1 MLPLKQARVEREN
14 TEHGER
20 QEKSSRMDQPD
31 LRSALIG
38 KIQELDVSQREA
50 ADAIGVSQQALSS
63 WVSGDSIPSRQQ
75 SPRLAKWLDLPEET
89 IRRMRLKAAE
99 NQQGSVAAA
108 RLDHIEDELGSLV
121 RQVEDIRRSQHRFV
135 ETVLRILPSIAA
147 GALNEHVAGG
157 VGELI
162 DQLQH
167 IETSQTRHEN
177 Q

>member
-1 MLPLKQARVEREN
+1 
-14 TEHGER
+14 
-20 QEKSSRMDQPD
+20 MDQPD

-50 ADAIGVSQQALSS
+50 AEAMGVSQQALSS
-63 WVSGDSIPSRQQ
+63 WVSGDSIPSRRQ
-75 SPRLAKWLDLPEET
+75 SPRLAKWLDLSEET

-99 NQQGSVAAA
+99 NRQQGSDAAG
-108 RLDHIEDELGSLV
+108 RLDHIEDELDSLV
-121 RQVEDIRRSQHRFV
+121 RQVEDIRRAQHRFV

-167 IETSQTRHEN
+167 IETSQTRHELRADHERAHT
-177 Q
+177 